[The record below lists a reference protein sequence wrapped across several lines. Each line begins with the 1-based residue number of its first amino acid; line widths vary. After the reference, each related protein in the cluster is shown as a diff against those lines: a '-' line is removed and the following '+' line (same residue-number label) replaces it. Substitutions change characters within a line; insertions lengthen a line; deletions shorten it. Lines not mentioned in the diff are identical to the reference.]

1 MFQMLAQLHCT
12 SQESMLASMTNILMW
27 SGPRNLS
34 TAMMRSFGARG
45 DCAVWD
51 EPFYAPYLA
60 ATGNDH
66 PMRAETLAAHEN
78 DAAKVSA
85 ACAAPAPDGSAHYY
99 QKHMTHHMIDSF
111 DLSFMDKAVNVFL
124 LRSPERV
131 LASYVEK
138 WEAVTLHD
146 IGFDTQTALFDR
158 ISQKSGAAPI
168 VVNSSDITRAPA
180 ETLEKLCKAIGISW
194 TPNMLNWPSGIHA
207 SDGVWAKH
215 WYNAVEKSTGFQP
228 TIEKP
233 LPVLPDHLQKIADDA
248 CPHYEKLLAYAI

>member
-1 MFQMLAQLHCT
+1 MWA
-12 SQESMLASMTNILMW
+12 EMTRILMW

-78 DAAKVSA
+78 DPAKVTA

-99 QKHMTHHMIDSF
+99 QKHMTHHMLDHF
-111 DLSFMDKAVNVFL
+111 DLSFMDGAVNVFL

-138 WEAVTLHD
+138 WEFVTLHD
-146 IGFDTQTALFDR
+146 IGFDTQAALFDR
-158 ISQKSGAAPI
+158 IAQKTGAAPI
-168 VVNSSDITRAPA
+168 VVNSSDVTRAPA
-180 ETLEKLCKAIGISW
+180 ATLEKLCDAIGISW
-194 TPNMLNWPSGIHA
+194 TENMLHWSAGIHA
-207 SDGVWAKH
+207 SDGIWAKH

-228 TIEKP
+228 TAEKP
-233 LPVLPDHLQKIADDA
+233 LPVLPPHLQKIADQA
-248 CPHYEKLLAYAI
+248 RLHYEKLLAYAI